1 MGENPP
7 QIPILAE
14 PIHVSLK
21 FAAIDIGSNAIRVLF
36 YNVFDDAKE
45 PVFKKISLTRLPVR
59 LGEDVFSTG
68 RISDRKIQKLI
79 RSMAA
84 FRALMDVYEVDGYRA
99 YATSAMREAENGL
112 EVIQRVYTETGV
124 IINII
129 DGNTEADV
137 IFSNKITEN
146 PDPRKSYLFIDVGG
160 GSTELTLF
168 ARNKKLASAS
178 FNLGTVRILSGK
190 TGEDDWKKLKN
201 FLKEIKEKAQD
212 DLIGIGSGGNI
223 NRLHKLA
230 ALKEGKPLSVKK
242 LRDMYE
248 TLNAMSYYD
257 RTHILGL
264 NTDRADV
271 IIPACEIYLFICKN
285 CDIKQIQVPKIG
297 LSDGIIKELYAEY
310 KERLGV

>member
-1 MGENPP
+1 
-7 QIPILAE
+7 
-14 PIHVSLK
+14 LK
-21 FAAIDIGSNAIRVLF
+21 FAAIDIGSNAIRILF
-36 YNVFDDAKE
+36 YNVFVDDKE

-59 LGEDVFSTG
+59 LGEDVFANG
-68 RISDRKIQKLI
+68 FISEKKIRKLI

-84 FRALMDVYEVDGYRA
+84 FKALMDVHEVSAYRA

-112 EVIQRVYTETGV
+112 EVIQKVFFETGIV
-124 IINII
+124 INII

-146 PDPRKSYLFIDVGG
+146 PDPKKSYLFIDVGG

-168 ARNKKLASAS
+168 SKNKKIMSAS
-178 FNLGTVRILSGK
+178 FNLGTVRMLSGRVEEE
-190 TGEDDWKKLKN
+190 TWKRVKGYT
-201 FLKEIKEKAQD
+201 KEIREKTEGEI
-212 DLIGIGSGGNI
+212 IGIGSGGNI

-242 LRDMYE
+242 LKDMYE
-248 TLNAMSYYD
+248 TLRSMSYDD

-271 IIPACEIYLFICKN
+271 IIPACEIYLFIAKYA
-285 CDIKQIQVPKIG
+285 DIKQIQVPKIG
-297 LSDGIIKELYAEY
+297 LSDGIIKELYREQVE
-310 KERLGV
+310 KERETITE

>member
-1 MGENPP
+1 M
-7 QIPILAE
+7 
-14 PIHVSLK
+14 K
-21 FAAIDIGSNAIRVLF
+21 FAAIDIGSNAIRLLF

-68 RISDRKIQKLI
+68 RISDKKIQKLI

-99 YATSAMREAENGL
+99 YATSAMREADNGL
-112 EVIQRVYTETGV
+112 EVIQRVYSETGV

-129 DGNTEADV
+129 DGNTEADI

-146 PDPRKSYLFIDVGG
+146 PDPKKSYLFIDVGG

-168 ARNKKLASAS
+168 SKNKKLASAS

-190 TGEDDWKKLKN
+190 TTEEDWKRLKG
-201 FLKEIKEKAQD
+201 FLKEIKDKSPE

-297 LSDGIIKELYAEY
+297 LSDGIIKELYTEH
-310 KERLGV
+310 KQRVEG

>member
-1 MGENPP
+1 MD
-7 QIPILAE
+7 
-14 PIHVSLK
+14 LK

-36 YNVFDDAKE
+36 YNVFEDAKE

-68 RISDRKIQKLI
+68 RISDKKVQKLI

-112 EVIQRVYTETGV
+112 EVIQKVYCETGV
-124 IINII
+124 AINII
-129 DGNTEADV
+129 DGNTEAEV

-146 PDPRKSYLFIDVGG
+146 PDPKKSYLFIDVGG
-160 GSTELTLF
+160 GSTEITLF
-168 ARNKKLASAS
+168 SKNRKISSSS
-178 FNLGTVRILSGK
+178 FNLGTVRMLSGK
-190 TGEDDWKKLKN
+190 TDEEDWKKMKA
-201 FLKEIKEKAQD
+201 FLKEIKDRVPE

-248 TLNAMSYYD
+248 TLNTMSYYD

-271 IIPACEIYLFICKN
+271 IIPACEIYLFICKI
-285 CDIKQIQVPKIG
+285 CDVKQIQVPKIG
-297 LSDGIIKELYAEY
+297 LSDGIITDLNAEY
-310 KERLGV
+310 KNRTNQPDA

>member
-1 MGENPP
+1 M
-7 QIPILAE
+7 
-14 PIHVSLK
+14 K
-21 FAAIDIGSNAIRVLF
+21 FAAIDIGSNAIRILF
-36 YNVFDDAKE
+36 YNVFVDDKE

-59 LGEDVFSTG
+59 LGEDVFTNG
-68 RISDRKIQKLI
+68 FISDKKTRKLI

-84 FRALMDVYEVDGYRA
+84 FKALMDVHEVSAYRA

-112 EVIQRVYTETGV
+112 EVIQKVFFETGIV
-124 IINII
+124 INII

-146 PDPRKSYLFIDVGG
+146 PDPKKSYLFIDVGG

-168 ARNKKLASAS
+168 SKNKKIMSAS
-178 FNLGTVRILSGK
+178 FNLGTVRMLSGGVADE
-190 TGEDDWKKLKN
+190 TWKKVKVYT
-201 FLKEIKEKAQD
+201 KEIREKTD
-212 DLIGIGSGGNI
+212 GELIGIGSGGNI

-230 ALKEGKPLSVKK
+230 ALREGKPLSVKK

-248 TLNAMSYYD
+248 TLRSMSYDD

-271 IIPACEIYLFICKN
+271 IIPACEIYLYIVKYA
-285 CDIKQIQVPKIG
+285 DIKQIQVPKIG
-297 LSDGIIKELYAEY
+297 LSDGIIKELYREQVE
-310 KERLGV
+310 KERETLTE

>member
-1 MGENPP
+1 MQHQFESN
-7 QIPILAE
+7 
-14 PIHVSLK
+14 LK

-36 YNVFDDAKE
+36 YNVFDDGRE
-45 PVFKKISLTRLPVR
+45 PIFKKISLTRLPVR
-59 LGEDVFSTG
+59 LGEDVFATG
-68 RISDRKIQKLI
+68 RISDKKIQKLV

-112 EVIQRVYTETGV
+112 EVIQKVYCETGV
-124 IINII
+124 AINII

-146 PDPRKSYLFIDVGG
+146 PDPKKSYLFIDVGG

-168 ARNKKLASAS
+168 SKNKKLNSAS
-178 FNLGTVRILSGK
+178 FNLGTVRILAGK
-190 TGEDDWKKLKN
+190 TNEEDWKKLKN
-201 FLKEIKEKAQD
+201 FLKDIKEKAPD

-271 IIPACEIYLFICKN
+271 IIPACEIYLFICKV

-297 LSDGIIKELYAEY
+297 LSDGIIKELYAEH
-310 KERLGV
+310 KRKLENPDIHRGL

>member
-1 MGENPP
+1 MQN
-7 QIPILAE
+7 Q
-14 PIHVSLK
+14 STRNLK

-68 RISDRKIQKLI
+68 RISDKKIQKLI

-112 EVIQRVYTETGV
+112 EVIQRVYSETGV

-146 PDPRKSYLFIDVGG
+146 PDPKKSYLFIDVGG

-168 ARNKKLASAS
+168 SKNKKMASAS

-190 TGEDDWKKLKN
+190 TGEEDWKRLKG
-201 FLKEIKEKAQD
+201 FLKEIKDKAPE

-297 LSDGIIKELYAEY
+297 LSDGIIKELYAEF
-310 KERLGV
+310 KQRVEN

>member
-1 MGENPP
+1 M
-7 QIPILAE
+7 
-14 PIHVSLK
+14 K
-21 FAAIDIGSNAIRVLF
+21 FAAIDIGSNAIRILF
-36 YNVFDDAKE
+36 YNVFVDDKE

-59 LGEDVFSTG
+59 LGEDVFSNG
-68 RISDRKIQKLI
+68 FISEKKIRKLI

-84 FRALMDVYEVDGYRA
+84 FKALMDVHEVSAYRA

-112 EVIQRVYTETGV
+112 EVIQKVFFETGIV
-124 IINII
+124 INII

-146 PDPRKSYLFIDVGG
+146 PDPKKSYLFIDVGG

-168 ARNKKLASAS
+168 SKNKKIMSAS
-178 FNLGTVRILSGK
+178 FNLGTVRILSGRVEEE
-190 TGEDDWKKLKN
+190 TWKRVKGYT
-201 FLKEIKEKAQD
+201 KEIREKTD
-212 DLIGIGSGGNI
+212 GEIIGIGSGGNI

-242 LRDMYE
+242 LKDMYE
-248 TLNAMSYYD
+248 TLHSMSYDD

-271 IIPACEIYLFICKN
+271 IIPACEIYLFIAKYA
-285 CDIKQIQVPKIG
+285 DIKQIQVPKIG
-297 LSDGIIKELYAEY
+297 LSDGIIKELYREQVE
-310 KERLGV
+310 KERETLTE